1 MNDIT
6 ALPSAQADPVEHADW
21 VEVDAIR
28 SPDGSSSYETFASQI
43 HISGTTE
50 TMVVDNEDTDVEDDG
65 GGELSQP
72 VADSAWA
79 EIERRFRAC
88 GGNGGSY
95 PFDVTSGGI
104 TLKDGWRSSA
114 YIFQL
119 LLTKLGKNAGLPA
132 TYGERI
138 FEHLSSHAGRLY
150 FGGLTNSASFFRFG
164 FPRPD
169 RTGFL
174 TALTDLCKEL
184 RAGSVNKE
192 AALVNKQQDSHL
204 DVVVW
209 RSFADQRESQLIGF
223 GQCATGMNWQ
233 DKLAELQPVNFAN
246 EWLSERLYPE
256 PVRMFFLPQCIESKR
271 WNHVTLHAGLLF
283 DRCRISSLTG
293 QLVGKLSQ
301 ECEGWSAAAVA
312 RLQIVP

>member
-6 ALPSAQADPVEHADW
+6 ELPSAQADPVEHADW

-28 SPDGSSSYETFASQI
+28 SRDGSSSYETFVSQI

-50 TMVVDNEDTDVEDDG
+50 TMVVDNEDVDDDG
-65 GGELSQP
+65 GGELSQL

-79 EIERRFRAC
+79 EIGRRFRAC
-88 GGNGGSY
+88 GGDGGSY

-104 TLKDGWRSSA
+104 TRKDGWQSSA

-119 LLTKLGKNAGLPA
+119 LLTKLGKDAGPPE
-132 TYGERI
+132 TYGDRI
-138 FEHLSSHAGRLY
+138 FERLSSHAGRLY
-150 FGGLTNSASFFRFG
+150 FGGPTNSARCFRFG

-174 TALTDLCKEL
+174 NALTALCKEL
-184 RAGSVNKE
+184 RAGSVNRE
-192 AALVNKQQDSHL
+192 AALINQQQDSHL

-209 RSFADQRESQLIGF
+209 RSFADRRESQLIGF
-223 GQCATGMNWQ
+223 GQCATGMYWQ
-233 DKLAELQPVNFAN
+233 DKLTELQPDNFAN
-246 EWLSERLYPE
+246 EWLSKRFYPE

-283 DRCRISSLTG
+283 DRCRISNMIG
-293 QLVGKLSQ
+293 QLVGELSQ

-312 RLQIVP
+312 RLQDELT

>member
-1 MNDIT
+1 
-6 ALPSAQADPVEHADW
+6 
-21 VEVDAIR
+21 
-28 SPDGSSSYETFASQI
+28 
-43 HISGTTE
+43 
-50 TMVVDNEDTDVEDDG
+50 MVVDNEDADVDDDG
-65 GGELSQP
+65 GGELSQG

-88 GGNGGSY
+88 GGDGGSY
-95 PFDVTSGGI
+95 PFDVTSGAI
-104 TLKDGWRSSA
+104 TRKGGWRSSA

-119 LLTKLGKNAGLPA
+119 LLSKLGRDAGPPH

-138 FEHLSSHAGRLY
+138 FEHLSSHAGLLY
-150 FGGLTNSASFFRFG
+150 FGGPTNSASCFRFG

-174 TALTDLCKEL
+174 NALTCLCKQL
-184 RAGSVNKE
+184 RAGSVNRA
-192 AALVNKQQDSHL
+192 AALINQQQDSHL

-233 DKLAELQPVNFAN
+233 GKLTELQPANFAN

-256 PVRMFFLPQCIESKR
+256 PVRMFFLPQCIESRR
-271 WNHVTLHAGLLF
+271 WNHVTLQAGLLF

-293 QLVGKLSQ
+293 QLVGKLCQ
-301 ECEGWSAAAVA
+301 ECDGWSASAVK
-312 RLQIVP
+312 RLQTALT